1 MLPPNQYPICHI
13 ILANHPSEYIS
24 DLSLSLS
31 ILLWALLLH
40 SLISGLLQQFPGL
53 LCFYLYYLH
62 ALLHPACKYLTDLH
76 ASLYSPQT
84 LWFLPKYSVVLLITH
99 FLYYLPCVPS
109 WLWSLLLSKNESS
122 VYPHNAWSF
131 SQLLHCSPSSSIRLL
146 LCFAANNSLVCK
158 DFLIFKAVCM
168 CVSLRG
174 QELRYSCFTS
184 PTAPSILLGT
194 VFRTWLIDASDPNFT
209 LPCQLSFSPVG
220 IVEWSPSGLHF
231 ILQKKQKPLSENVLT
246 FLPFKISLS
255 PSILLVK
262 KDIFL
267 TNAKVNFS
275 TRAFDS
281 TLSHLPKFCCINC
294 FLFSPVLSRTHI
306 LQSSVS
312 QWALASL
319 FRLLLFALPQ

>member
-13 ILANHPSEYIS
+13 ILANHPSECIS
-24 DLSLSLS
+24 DLSLSLP
-31 ILLWALLLH
+31 ILAWALFLH
-40 SLISGLLQQFPGL
+40 SLTSGLLQQFPGL

-76 ASLYSPQT
+76 ASLYSPQA
-84 LWFLPKYSVVLLITH
+84 LWFLLKYSVVFITH

-158 DFLIFKAVCM
+158 DFLIFKDVCM
-168 CVSLRG
+168 CVSLQG
-174 QELRYSCFTS
+174 QALCHPYFTS
-184 PTAPSILLGT
+184 LTVPRILLGT
-194 VFRTWLIDASDPNFT
+194 MFRTWLIDSSDPNFT

-220 IVEWSPSGLHF
+220 IVEWLPSCSHF
-231 ILQKKQKPLSENVLT
+231 ILQKKQKLLSENILT

-275 TRAFDS
+275 THAFDS
-281 TLSHLPKFCCINC
+281 ILSHLPTFCCINC
-294 FLFSPVLSRTHI
+294 FLFSPVLSPTHI
-306 LQSSVS
+306 LQSSIS

-319 FRLLLFALPQ
+319 FRLLLFAFPQ